1 MVATILLLTSCVLLA
16 LVGGFLLL
24 VWQQLRAFRRE
35 ALRMPVLGQE
45 LMGHL
50 VEARKG
56 LENLRVSSQSQL
68 PELQREMA
76 AAQSHRQDL
85 QYLNARAEAL
95 CQVLEQ
101 HAARTPVA
109 APAVVAAQPVTREPQ
124 PLVPVAADEP
134 DAGLL
139 GAEVAQSNQAG
150 VAFTQTEAVRTPD
163 PLEQLLATLAQS
175 ELVKKPG
182 TAGSNVVKLPESSK
196 RKPRVV
202 AQAELDLKKSL
213 AG

>member
-1 MVATILLLTSCVLLA
+1 MVTSILLLTSCVLLA
-16 LVGGFLLL
+16 LVGGFLLM
-24 VWQQLRAFRRE
+24 VWQQLRAFRQE
-35 ALRMPVLGQE
+35 ALRMPALGNE
-45 LMGHL
+45 LMNHL

-56 LENLRVSSQSQL
+56 LEVLRGQSQSLL
-68 PELQREMA
+68 PEIQREIA
-76 AAQSHRQDL
+76 EVQGHRQDL

-95 CQVLEQ
+95 CKVLEQ
-101 HAARTPVA
+101 HATRP
-109 APAVVAAQPVTREPQ
+109 PALAVREAQP
-124 PLVPVAADEP
+124 LALVAADEP

-150 VAFTQTEAVRTPD
+150 VAFTQTEAPRTPD

-175 ELVKKPG
+175 ELVKKPEPD
-182 TAGSNVVKLPESSK
+182 ALANNIVKLPSQAK
-196 RKPRVV
+196 RSKPRVV